1 MIRKPREHSLCW
13 EKGQGK
19 GFVVRIAAIKV
30 KFYGLKKIRQQ
41 LRAGGDGKWEHNQL
55 WRTESLERLN
65 ENMCESSH

>member
-41 LRAGGDGKWEHNQL
+41 LEPEAMGNGNITSSGDHRVTGEVK
-55 WRTESLERLN
+55 
-65 ENMCESSH
+65 

>member
-41 LRAGGDGKWEHNQL
+41 LRLRGKMQPGIVRGLAGGEEKHPSNLEP
-55 WRTESLERLN
+55 RES
-65 ENMCESSH
+65 